1 MLFLG
6 GIEGGAVG
14 VEERAERRT
23 RDGAGR
29 RAIGGRSREG
39 ASRARMDAAG
49 GRTLRDPWRRFPR
62 RDRAPTEVV
71 NAPTTAPTIAPVMP
85 PTEIRPTA
93 LRRCVVALAVL
104 PLAAGCASYAERT
117 SAALGDYRAGRFER
131 AAEAFEDKAASDP
144 FLAGAEAGMVRLTAG
159 DWDGARTS
167 LARAAQAAKEAEER
181 ALLSATDGLENLG
194 TLLVN
199 DTVGTYEGEGYER
212 VLVHVALAIAY
223 LGLGDVD
230 GMRVEARR
238 ANQVLEGEEALYES
252 DYGAGGLGH
261 LLSAISYEM
270 EGRLDE
276 ALIDYRRMVEKGV
289 GLELAGPRLAELVEF
304 FDREDL
310 RALVADYEP
319 VNEVDGTGATI
330 WLLAGAGL
338 GPYKTEAQ
346 ITLPTGEG
354 LVRLTAPQYASRGA
368 APLVTLELPDG
379 DAAVRGAVVEDV
391 ERVARENLDDR
402 LALAALRTGARA
414 LVRGVVRHELEEQ
427 HGGLAA
433 AGIDLLSLALER
445 ADLRGWL
452 TLPREWQA
460 ARVPVEAGTHTLE
473 LTTSDGRS
481 VPLGRYALEDGETML
496 VFARD
501 VDGGLYAHPI
511 GGLRVEATTATGPT
525 ADDITDT
532 P

>member
-1 MLFLG
+1 MRVLFLG
-6 GIEGGAVG
+6 GIEVRGLGPGPGTGVG
-14 VEERAERRT
+14 L
-23 RDGAGR
+23 GWGSHAGQ
-29 RAIGGRSREG
+29 SEG
-39 ASRARMDAAG
+39 KAMVAAR
-49 GRTLRDPWRRFPR
+49 GRTLRDPRRSIPR
-62 RDRAPTEVV
+62 RGGAPTDVV
-71 NAPTTAPTIAPVMP
+71 TPPV
-85 PTEIRPTA
+85 IRPTVNPSTRPS
-93 LRRCVVALAVL
+93 RRPRVRALALLAL
-104 PLAAGCASYAERT
+104 PFVAGCASYPERT
-117 SAALGDYRAGRFER
+117 GAALADFRAGRFDR
-131 AAEAFEDKAASDP
+131 AAEGFEESASGDP

-159 DWDGARTS
+159 DWEGARRS
-167 LARAAQAAKEAEER
+167 LTRAAEAAKEAEER

-212 VLVHVALAIAY
+212 VLVHASLAIAY

-230 GMRVEARR
+230 GMRVESRR

-270 EGRLDE
+270 QGRLDE

-289 GLELAGPRLAELVEF
+289 GLELAGPRMAELVEF
-304 FDREDL
+304 FGREDL
-310 RALVADYEP
+310 RGLVADYAP
-319 VNEVDGTGATI
+319 LNEVDGRGATI

-338 GPYKTEAQ
+338 GPFKAEAE
-346 ITLPTGEG
+346 ISLPTSEG
-354 LVRLTAPQYASRGA
+354 LVRLTAPQYVTRGG
-368 APLVTLELPDG
+368 APLLTLELPDG
-379 DAAVRGAVVEDV
+379 NAAIRASVVEDV
-391 ERVARENLDDR
+391 ERVARENLADR

-414 LVRGVVRHELEEQ
+414 FIRGTLRHELEEE
-427 HGGLAA
+427 HGALAA
-433 AGIDLLSLALER
+433 AGVDVLSVLLER
-445 ADLRGWL
+445 ADLRAWL

-460 ARVPVEAGTHTLE
+460 ARVPVEAGIHTLE

-481 VPLGRYALEDGETML
+481 VPLGRFELGDGETML

-511 GGLRVEATTATGPT
+511 GGLRVDTTTATDT
-525 ADDITDT
+525 IDI